1 MANLVIVE
9 DYAPFRNWVE
19 FVVQRHGHDVLVFA
33 NAEAV
38 LEEINGQT
46 KIDLLLT
53 DVQLPA
59 MNGLDFS
66 DRVSE
71 HVPNVRVLFMSIEP
85 LDDLWSQGLKVPEDR
100 FFKKPFKLTELIHRI
115 ELLLDLGE

>member
-19 FVVQRHGHDVLVFA
+19 FVIQRNGHDVRVFA
-33 NAEAV
+33 TAEAA

-53 DVQLPA
+53 DLQLPA

-66 DRVSE
+66 DRVRD
-71 HVPNVRVLFMSIEP
+71 HVSNVRVLFMSIEP
-85 LDDLWSQGLKVPEDR
+85 LDDLWSRGLKVPEDR
-100 FFKKPFKLTELIHRI
+100 FFKKPFKLTQQVDRI
-115 ELLLDLGE
+115 DLLRPG